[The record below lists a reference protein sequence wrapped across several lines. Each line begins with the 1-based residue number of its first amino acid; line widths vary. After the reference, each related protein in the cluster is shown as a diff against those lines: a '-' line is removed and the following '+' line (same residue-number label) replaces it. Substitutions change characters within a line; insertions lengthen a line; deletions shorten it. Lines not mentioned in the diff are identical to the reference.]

1 MRDQLRQSHLIG
13 LQDALLRTETV
24 EEFLREVAALAAPI
38 LDDGVACTMALPAQ
52 GRRVAATACTDK
64 VAAELGELQSA
75 QGDGPGLRAA
85 WRGEEVRIDDV
96 SQHDRWRRFASR
108 AQLAGIRSSL
118 SVPLTA
124 EGRPAGVLSLYAR
137 RTHAFG
143 PEVTRDARWFAAQ
156 ASGALTLATRMASC
170 NDLNDQLRSSM
181 ASRAIIEQALG
192 VIMVTERCPHDTALA
207 KLKKDSQNTNVK
219 IRDLAARIVTDA
231 TGEAPQ
237 PPRPFEEE

>member
-1 MRDQLRQSHLIG
+1 LRQSHLIG

-24 EEFLREVAALAAPI
+24 EEFLKEVATLAAPL
-38 LDDGVACTMALPAQ
+38 LDDGFLCAMALPGH
-52 GRRVAATACTDK
+52 GRRVAVTACTDK
-64 VAAELGELQSA
+64 VAAELDELQSA

-85 WRGEEVRIDDV
+85 RRGEVVRIDDV
-96 SQHDRWRRFASR
+96 SQHDRWRRFARR
-108 AQLAGIRSSL
+108 ALVAGIRSSL
-118 SVPLTA
+118 SVPLMA
-124 EGRPAGVLSLYAR
+124 DGSPAGVLSLYAR
-137 RTHAFG
+137 RPHAFG
-143 PEVTRDARWFAAQ
+143 PEVTRHARWFAAQ
-156 ASGALTLATRMASC
+156 ASGALTLAMRMASC

-192 VIMVTERCPHDTALA
+192 VIMVTERCPHDQALA
-207 KLKKDSQNTNVK
+207 KLKRDSQNTNVK